1 MQHERPFL
9 RAASPEDGLSEA
21 RCFTGKTGAIRNLV
35 REIMQHLA
43 RALPDNPELCCNAEL
58 VLAEALNNIEEHG
71 YAGIPGMPVQVSVT
85 VLGNT
90 VQVATRD
97 FGTPMPGLT
106 IPPIHRPE
114 VDVPQNALPEGGFG
128 WFLIHSLAPNP
139 SYTRRGNTNRLF
151 FRLRCASAQDQ
162 TS

>member
-9 RAASPEDGLSEA
+9 RAADPEDGPKEA
-21 RCFTGKTGAIRNLV
+21 RCFTGKTGAIRGLV
-35 REIMQHLA
+35 REIMHYLEL
-43 RALPDNPELCCNAEL
+43 ALPDNPEMRGNAEL

-71 YAGIPGMPVQVSVT
+71 YAGTSGMPVQVSVS
-85 VLGNT
+85 VLGD
-90 VQVATRD
+90 VIQVATRD

-106 IPPIHRPE
+106 IPPIHLPE
-114 VDVPQNALPEGGFG
+114 TEVPQDALPEGGFG

-151 FRLRCASAQDQ
+151 FRLRCSPATTEAC
-162 TS
+162 